1 MNGKTLK
8 ASSHTGTKN
17 METNFL
23 RAPDICKIIKAC
35 SDCGVIS
42 FSYSGIVINFQ
53 PPQVAASQLGPA
65 ADFPDTPIEV
75 SEISKQAT
83 KDAESFDRAQLLEA
97 EEAQLLIDDPF
108 TFEQT
113 QMDQDVERSRGL
125 DEKTY
130 N

>member
-1 MNGKTLK
+1 MNGKTLRT
-8 ASSHTGTKN
+8 SSHTGTKN
-17 METNFL
+17 METNML
-23 RAPDICKIIKAC
+23 RAPDICKIIKIC
-35 SDCGVIS
+35 SECGVS
-42 FSYSGIVINFQ
+42 QFSYEGIQINFQ
-53 PPQVAASQLGPA
+53 MPKAFASQPSPA
-65 ADFPDTPIEV
+65 TDFPDTPIEV

-83 KDAESFDRAQLLEA
+83 QDAESFDRAQLLEA
-97 EEAQLLIDDPF
+97 EEAQLLIDDPY